1 MIPRRISMFWAQGEA
16 AAPDLVKRCWD
27 AWARLNP
34 GWSLEIADESHAAA
48 SFRDLG
54 LTHVPTTLQGR
65 GDIFRVQDLDRN
77 GGVYV
82 DCGTIPCA
90 PLDAWLEPLTHAGF
104 FAFHDPY
111 RHRPVENW
119 FLVSEPGHAITRGW
133 LEAMRGYWDRPRR
146 AQSARRE
153 LDRGGKGALAC
164 RLAGMRGAET
174 RKRVI
179 EPKDRLWS
187 VQPGGGA
194 DRPVHPYFW
203 PHYLF
208 DLQLHR
214 SEPFR
219 TAWAEVP
226 KRPSYRHLMVRHWK
240 RDYARMT
247 DQELLSLLDAPMQK
261 LSLKSAPSEQQLELI
276 FGQAERATP

>member
-1 MIPRRISMFWAQGEA
+1 MDMALIISAFATLFVVIDPIGLTPVFIALTQGADAAHRRAVGIRACITALAILMLFAFFGEAVLGFIGISMSAFRIS
-16 AAPDLVKRCWD
+16 
-27 AWARLNP
+27 
-34 GWSLEIADESHAAA
+34 
-48 SFRDLG
+48 
-54 LTHVPTTLQGR
+54 
-65 GDIFRVQDLDRN
+65 
-77 GGVYV
+77 GG
-82 DCGTIPCA
+82 
-90 PLDAWLEPLTHAGF
+90 
-104 FAFHDPY
+104 
-111 RHRPVENW
+111 
-119 FLVSEPGHAITRGW
+119 

-146 AQSARRE
+146 AQAARRE

-194 DRPVHPYFW
+194 ERPVHPYFW

-247 DQELLSLLDAPMQK
+247 HQELLSLLDAPMQK
-261 LSLKSAPSEQQLELI
+261 LSLKSAPSEKQLELI